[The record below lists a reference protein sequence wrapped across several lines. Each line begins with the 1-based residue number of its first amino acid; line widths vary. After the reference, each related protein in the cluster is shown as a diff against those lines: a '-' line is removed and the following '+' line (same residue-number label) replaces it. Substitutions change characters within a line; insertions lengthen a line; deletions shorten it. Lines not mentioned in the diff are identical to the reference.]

1 MIVTEDKKKL
11 LIGTLSTL
19 VCIMAIG
26 YALLAQELTING
38 SASIDSTWKVE
49 ITNIESKDVV
59 GDAVNKVDPSYTAT
73 TANFSVGFTQ
83 PGDSITY
90 DIKVTNKGTLD
101 AVVESINVV
110 KGDNQA
116 ITYTISGLKRG
127 DKLAKNNGTN
137 TLTVK
142 VDYDSNVTSQ
152 PASTTNDITVT
163 INYQQD
169 LGQVPAYEAYSIG
182 DTIEFAGS
190 NWRVIKNSTM
200 DEDYVTLM
208 KETVLTNS
216 QLGSYAYNETYDTME
231 FTWRDNC
238 HQNNHGYS
246 SNDYSNCDNTNI
258 YDDSKVKEMLDTR
271 YLPMLGENNLKEV
284 DGYKIRLI
292 TLNELQENL
301 GISKATSTTWYT
313 IDKSKTPDWVYEP
326 LVNYQNNVSG
336 YWTMTP
342 NPTTSFYVFKVYS
355 TSVAFNEYAT
365 TSEAAV
371 RPVINLLKSAIE

>member
-1 MIVTEDKKKL
+1 MSL
-11 LIGTLSTL
+11 
-19 VCIMAIG
+19 
-26 YALLAQELTING
+26 
-38 SASIDSTWKVE
+38 
-49 ITNIESKDVV
+49 

-90 DIKVTNKGTLD
+90 DITVTNKGTLD

-116 ITYTISGLKRG
+116 ITY
-127 DKLAKNNGTN
+127 
-137 TLTVK
+137 
-142 VDYDSNVTSQ
+142 
-152 PASTTNDITVT
+152 TTNDITVT

-182 DTIEFAGS
+182 DTIEFVGS

-258 YDDSKVKEMLDTR
+258 YDDSKVKEMMDTR

-313 IDKSKTPDWVYEP
+313 IDKSKTPGWVYEP

-371 RPVINLLKSAIE
+371 RPVINLLKSSIE